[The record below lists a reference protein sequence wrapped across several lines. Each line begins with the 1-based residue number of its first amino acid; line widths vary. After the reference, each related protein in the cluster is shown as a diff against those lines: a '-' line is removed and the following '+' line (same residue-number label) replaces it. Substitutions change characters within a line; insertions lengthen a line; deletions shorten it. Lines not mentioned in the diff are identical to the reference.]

1 MEGVQRITTG
11 RLVMRP
17 YREEDLEP
25 LWRLWTDPDV
35 RRFLWD
41 DRVIERGEAED
52 AMRDGLALAAEHGL
66 GHWAV
71 TLRDDPALI
80 GFCGLRFLDAPPEVE
95 LLYGLAPA
103 YWGRGL
109 ATEAARAWLERGF
122 AQHGLAR
129 IWALTD
135 YGNIRS
141 EQVMQRLGMQFDARI
156 DHHGLDTIR
165 YVLTRDAFRALS
177 AS

>member
-1 MEGVQRITTG
+1 MSGVQRITTE
-11 RLVMRP
+11 RLTMRP
-17 YREEDLEP
+17 YRDEDLEP

-41 DRVIERGEAED
+41 DRVIERAEAEE
-52 AMRDGLALAAEHGL
+52 AMRDSMALTAAHGF

-71 TLRDDPALI
+71 TLRDDRALI
-80 GFCGLRFLDAPPEVE
+80 GFCGLRFLDAPPDVE

-109 ATEAARAWLERGF
+109 ATEAARAWLQRGF
-122 AQHGLAR
+122 DTHGCAR

-135 YGNIRS
+135 FGNVRS
-141 EQVMQRLGMQFDARI
+141 EQVMQRLGMQFDTRLE
-156 DHHGLDTIR
+156 HHGLDTIR
-165 YVLTRDAFRALS
+165 YVLSRDAFRVGTA
-177 AS
+177 A